1 MKVLKFWLEK
11 FKFMIIFAWW
21 REWML
26 VSEEWKMTYAEL
38 CDAQSRSYE
47 IYRDSVLRLL
57 KGIEGSTEEEK
68 EILARLREKVE
79 ED

>member
-26 VSEEWKMTYAEL
+26 VSEEWKVTYAQMQEAK
-38 CDAQSRSYE
+38 DNSYK
-47 IYRDSVLRLL
+47 IYRESVARILNAV
-57 KGIEGSTEEEK
+57 EEK
-68 EILARLREKVE
+68 E
-79 ED
+79 

>member
-26 VSEEWKMTYAEL
+26 VSEEWKLTYAEMQ
-38 CDAQSRSYE
+38 DARGKGYE
-47 IYRDSVLRLL
+47 IYREAIMRLQ
-57 KGIEGSTEEEK
+57 K
-68 EILARLREKVE
+68 EIEK
-79 ED
+79 

>member
-26 VSEEWKMTYAEL
+26 VSEEWKLTYAEMQ
-38 CDAQSRSYE
+38 DARGKRYAT
-47 IYRDSVLRLL
+47 YREAIMRLQ
-57 KGIEGSTEEEK
+57 K
-68 EILARLREKVE
+68 EIEK
-79 ED
+79 

>member
-26 VSEEWKMTYAEL
+26 VSEEWKLTYAEMQ
-38 CDAQSRSYE
+38 DARGKRYTL
-47 IYRDSVLRLL
+47 YREAIMRLQ
-57 KGIEGSTEEEK
+57 K
-68 EILARLREKVE
+68 EIEK
-79 ED
+79 